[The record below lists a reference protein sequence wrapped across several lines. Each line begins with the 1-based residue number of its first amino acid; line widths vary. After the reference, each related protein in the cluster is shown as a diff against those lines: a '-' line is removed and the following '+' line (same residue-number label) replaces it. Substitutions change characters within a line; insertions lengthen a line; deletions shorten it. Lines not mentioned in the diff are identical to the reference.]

1 MGAGDVTVI
10 GPYNPDAAGMALMD
24 TALTAVSSGVASDKI
39 KVVPMI
45 NNAGFF
51 VFWVEGA

>member
-1 MGAGDVTVI
+1 MAPGDVTVI
-10 GPYNPDAAGMALMD
+10 GPYNPDAAGMTLMD

>member
-1 MGAGDVTVI
+1 MAAGDVTVI

-24 TALTAVSSGVASDKI
+24 TALTAAQSGAANDHI
-39 KVVPMI
+39 KVVPMVG
-45 NNAGFF
+45 NAGFF